1 MGSEMCIRD
10 RLGVFGGALPAVGTV
25 GQLLWLTVPDRVDPT
40 TAVAGLP
47 NADDYVFTA
56 EAGEWY
62 VARNVGS
69 GAIRAWSV
77 NSLTG
82 NATQL
87 NEYSTAFGNADLRTL
102 AVTSDY
108 FYGGVGSSSG
118 VRIDRGL
125 GTRVHDT
132 RFSRSGPLGLDADG
146 DTIWYIDNAQTVQT
160 FDITNLA
167 ASSSTAFAIPPQVTG
182 TVLGMAVTNA
192 SVWIATTTGI
202 HRLLKSTGAY
212 AVTIPLP
219 TGVTASQTDVS
230 VGGFTNERG
239 ADEILL
245 FNDAD
250 RSVHLVTAPVG
261 LLNPGTHIYRSTGSQ
276 WIELF
281 NIPNVAG
288 AVASAAVLTVTEIE
302 ALVAAWARAGNT
314 DQIPVSKAQDIIA
327 AIQVRAGTTPD
338 QVRAIIGVQVDPTA
352 RLGNAGRWPVSKL
365 DSSVLIDADID
376 SQGRLVFARN
386 GIPDIVL
393 NLPTSGTG
401 GGGGGGG
408 GTGGLDTN
416 EVNRLIE
423 LALTSVRSAIGT
435 NTSDIA
441 SLTAVVTANRQ
452 GLASLEGR
460 FDAIAPD
467 NSSLDGNERYLAAV
481 LRGGNI
487 VPYWDR
493 SRQVPIAGRCLLY
506 TSPSPRDS

>member
-1 MGSEMCIRD
+1 M
-10 RLGVFGGALPAVGTV
+10 
-25 GQLLWLTVPDRVDPT
+25 
-40 TAVAGLP
+40 
-47 NADDYVFTA
+47 
-56 EAGEWY
+56 
-62 VARNVGS
+62 
-69 GAIRAWSV
+69 
-77 NSLTG
+77 
-82 NATQL
+82 
-87 NEYSTAFGNADLRTL
+87 
-102 AVTSDY
+102 
-108 FYGGVGSSSG
+108 
-118 VRIDRGL
+118 
-125 GTRVHDT
+125 
-132 RFSRSGPLGLDADG
+132 
-146 DTIWYIDNAQTVQT
+146 
-160 FDITNLA
+160 
-167 ASSSTAFAIPPQVTG
+167 
-182 TVLGMAVTNA
+182 
-192 SVWIATTTGI
+192 
-202 HRLLKSTGAY
+202 
-212 AVTIPLP
+212 
-219 TGVTASQTDVS
+219 
-230 VGGFTNERG
+230 
-239 ADEILL
+239 
-245 FNDAD
+245 
-250 RSVHLVTAPVG
+250 
-261 LLNPGTHIYRSTGSQ
+261 
-276 WIELF
+276 
-281 NIPNVAG
+281 
-288 AVASAAVLTVTEIE
+288 LTVTETE

-338 QVRAIIGVQVDPTA
+338 QVRAIIGEQVDPTA

-467 NSSLDGNERYLAAV
+467 NSSLDSNERYLAAV